1 MKWLIISST
10 LGVLVEFC
18 FYLGTESPSTLSSLL
33 CGTDVGDIEDE
44 FSLGGSLPTIES
56 FTEEQKKELEEL
68 KAESKYTT
76 FI

>member
-1 MKWLIISST
+1 M
-10 LGVLVEFC
+10 
-18 FYLGTESPSTLSSLL
+18 
-33 CGTDVGDIEDE
+33 GDIEDE